1 MIKHDQGH
9 HIPIAI
15 QSDTTL
21 CGQESGHRFPEWS
34 STLERGFDTSQ
45 IWPDHLWQC
54 QGHLFVSK
62 VHFFRPMSFYGCQV
76 LGKQFR
82 SQPSLWVN
90 LPAAQT
96 CFIFSNQFPWQKHFV
111 RLSHYKKYELV
122 VEGAL
127 SNLRQFSTQSVGKLD
142 SERSPSAVSLLFDVS
157 YLQRCEVSHHLQQ
170 AHAIAIS
177 LPCERTH
184 WCWGT
189 QPKMQIDGS
198 KLRRLRN
205 CNEYY
210 IYIDIIRY
218 LIILISNRFLCSDC
232 LHAVMLFS
240 FFYSFHAIY
249 VLFIEAG
256 RFSYPGH
263 EVGQFDD
270 EKRDQ
275 MDMAHLACLS
285 WKAACFRH
293 LFLELAR
300 GVSWKCTVNF
310 VRGGWFHQSSF

>member
-96 CFIFSNQFPWQKHFV
+96 CFIFSNQFSWQKHFV

-142 SERSPSAVSLLFDVS
+142 SAEAEAVSLLRMFPTFSVA
-157 YLQRCEVSHHLQQ
+157 RCHITFSKPMRLPSRYHAKGPIGAEALNLRCRLMEVYKVRHL
-170 AHAIAIS
+170 
-177 LPCERTH
+177 C
-184 WCWGT
+184 
-189 QPKMQIDGS
+189 
-198 KLRRLRN
+198 N

-210 IYIDIIRY
+210 IDIDLQPFS
-218 LIILISNRFLCSDC
+218 LI
-232 LHAVMLFS
+232 
-240 FFYSFHAIY
+240 
-249 VLFIEAG
+249 
-256 RFSYPGH
+256 RFS
-263 EVGQFDD
+263 
-270 EKRDQ
+270 
-275 MDMAHLACLS
+275 ACNN
-285 WKAACFRH
+285 
-293 LFLELAR
+293 
-300 GVSWKCTVNF
+300 VV
-310 VRGGWFHQSSF
+310 